1 MTGKDLSIRK
11 NVKEVQYFFYSQAFA
26 DGLRATVA
34 ILLPALV
41 GSYTNNF
48 QLGLTVALG
57 AMCVS
62 LVDAPGPILNK
73 RNSMLFC
80 IGFAFVIAIITA
92 LSRTNIFLM
101 GLEIVVVTF
110 FFSMFVVY
118 GQRAT
123 GVGSAAVLVM
133 ILTMDNPVEKSAV
146 FFHAGLIL
154 TGGVFYLLLSL
165 ALYRIRPYRNAQR
178 ALGECIREVAN
189 YLSIRAD
196 FYNTATDLETDYK
209 RLVAQHV
216 IVNEKQD
223 LVREVFFKTRQI
235 VEETTDQSR
244 RLVFTFVETVDL
256 FEDITAAYYDYR
268 SLREIYSNTGI
279 LQSLYLTLRKIVD
292 ELHATGIAIQT
303 NSTFQRS
310 FHYAEEIRRLKKE
323 IDTLP
328 VADTTHKLVLKKI
341 LVNIRNLLND
351 LDNIGQYFA
360 SDLERKKTGVDHSH
374 FVTHQPLDPKIFYT
388 NLNIQSSA
396 FRHAIR
402 VTIACLIGYLV
413 TLVMPEGKHSYWIL
427 LTIAFIIKPAFS
439 LTKQRNIERI
449 VGTLAG
455 AAIGVGILLLVE
467 NTTVRFAI
475 MVLFMLGTYTF
486 MRLNYLAMVMCVTPY
501 VFIVFSFIGAEF
513 RSIAGER
520 ILDTLIGCAIAF
532 SASYFLFPSWEREQL
547 KQFMGDIVKA
557 NMLYLQKIIKALSG
571 HQVSLIEYKVARKE
585 VYLHSANLAA
595 AFQRML
601 SEPKSKQTSTSQLQ
615 QFVVL
620 NHLFFSNIANMAT
633 TLLSKDRQGYP
644 AELLQMARKVHSK
657 LDESRRKLGGE
668 EELLLPAEESTPSE
682 AATDDVLL
690 KEQLQ
695 FVYKISKDI
704 DKTATALISAGTAMP
719 THTLSAQAQ

>member
-1 MTGKDLSIRK
+1 MTGKDLLIQK

-26 DGLRATVA
+26 DGLRATIA
-34 ILLPALV
+34 ILLPALI
-41 GSYTNNF
+41 GSFTNHF
-48 QLGLTVALG
+48 QTGLTIALG

-80 IGFAFVIAIITA
+80 IAFAFIIAVITA
-92 LSRTNIFLM
+92 LARTSVILM
-101 GLEIVVVTF
+101 GIEIVAVSF

-123 GVGSAAVLVM
+123 AVGSAAVLVM
-133 ILTMDNPVEKSAV
+133 ILTMDNPVQRADIFS
-146 FFHAGLIL
+146 HAGLIL
-154 TGGVFYLLLSL
+154 AGGVFYLLLSL
-165 ALYRIRPYRNAQR
+165 SLYRIRPYRNAQR

-196 FYNTATDLETDYK
+196 FYNPATNLETDYK

-244 RLVFTFVETVDL
+244 RLVFAFIETVDL

-268 SLREIYSNTGI
+268 LLRETYESSGI
-279 LQSLYLTLRKIVD
+279 LRLFHQSLKKIVD
-292 ELHATGIAIQT
+292 ELHAMGIAVQT
-303 NSTFQRS
+303 NSAFRRG
-310 FHYAEEIRRLKKE
+310 FDYIGEIRQLKKE
-323 IDTLP
+323 IDALP
-328 VADTTHKLVLKKI
+328 AVEATHKLVLVKI

-351 LDNIGQYFA
+351 LDTIGQYFA
-360 SDLERKKTGVDHSH
+360 ADLQRNKTGVDHSH
-374 FVTHQPLDPKIFYT
+374 FVTHQPLDPKIFYN
-388 NLNIQSSA
+388 NLNMQSSA
-396 FRHAIR
+396 FRHALR
-402 VTIACLIGYLV
+402 VASACLVGYLA
-413 TLVMPEGKHSYWIL
+413 TLVMPAGKHSYWIL

-449 VGTLAG
+449 VGTLLG
-455 AAIGVGILLLVE
+455 AAIGVGILLLIE

-501 VFIVFSFIGAEF
+501 VFIVFSFIGSEF
-513 RSIAGER
+513 KAIAAER
-520 ILDTLIGCAIAF
+520 IMDTFIGCAIAF
-532 SASYFLFPSWEREQL
+532 SASYFLFPNWEREQL
-547 KQFMGDIVKA
+547 KQYMADIVKA
-557 NMLYLQKIIKALSG
+557 NMLYLQKIMKALAG

-633 TLLSKDRQGYP
+633 TLLTKDRQGYP
-644 AELLQMARKVHSK
+644 AELLQIARKAYNK
-657 LDESRRKLGGE
+657 LDESRRKLGSE
-668 EELLLPAEESTPSE
+668 EFLPLPEDTLNKPE
-682 AATDDVLL
+682 AADDDVLL
-690 KEQLQ
+690 AEQLR
-695 FVYKISKDI
+695 FVEKISKDI
-704 DKTATALISAGTAMP
+704 GKTAAALISAETAKP
-719 THTLSAQAQ
+719 AHNLSGPAQ